1 MRICLV
7 SSSFYPATFYGG
19 PISATWDL
27 SRKLAEKGNEIY
39 VSTTNA
45 NGNSKLAIE
54 SNKYLQKENNVFV
67 KYYNEQIINKF
78 SLAFILGIWSDIKK
92 SDVVYIQYLFHYTVL
107 VSVLVSFILK
117 KKVVVSPRGSLSEWG
132 LNYKH
137 KWIKKIWLNVFIRP
151 FVVNITWQACSYLE
165 VEDIKNIFKNSEVV
179 EINDGID
186 FDSFQNIEI
195 ISKLELVNQFT
206 NQNFKKVTEVFFSM
220 GRLHEIKGFDV
231 IIDAFHLF
239 VKESPNAKLLIA
251 GGDDGYESF
260 LQQKIEK
267 LDLLDSVFLIG
278 AVNHKNKCKLLRN
291 CSAFTLASKFE
302 SFGIVIAEALASGT
316 PVILSNKTPWKD
328 IEKNKCGIFTENNKN
343 SFYNSLCN
351 IKEKK
356 FDSEVIK
363 GFVKSN
369 FDWNIIV
376 NRFIKII
383 KN

>member
-1 MRICLV
+1 MRVCLV
-7 SSSFYPATFYGG
+7 SSSFYPAISYGG
-19 PISATWDL
+19 PITATWDL
-27 SRKLAEKGNEIY
+27 SKELARKGIEVY

-45 NGNSKLAIE
+45 DGASKLDVIKNE
-54 SNKYLQKENNVFV
+54 FLEKHDNIFV

-78 SLAFILGIWSDIKK
+78 SFSFIFGIWSDIKK
-92 SDVVYIQYLFHYTVL
+92 SDVVYIQYLFHYTVFI
-107 VSVLVSFILK
+107 SVLFSFFLR
-117 KKVVVSPRGSLSEWG
+117 KKVVFCPRGSLSVWG

-151 FVVNITWQACSYLE
+151 FIANVIWQACSYLE
-165 VEDIKNIFKNSEVV
+165 LEDIKNIFKNSEVV

-186 FDSFQNIEI
+186 FNSFQGIDV

-206 NQNFKKVTEVFFSM
+206 NQNFKTVSEVFFSM

-239 VKESPNAKLLIA
+239 VKENPNAKLLIA

-267 LDLLDSVFLIG
+267 LNLLDSVFLIG
-278 AVNHKNKCKLLRN
+278 AVTHENKCKLLSN
-291 CSAFTLASKFE
+291 CSAFALASKFE
-302 SFGIVIAEALASGT
+302 SFGIVIAEALASGV

-328 IEKNKCGIFTENNKN
+328 IEKNKCGIFTENNKI
-343 SFYNSLCN
+343 SFYNSFCD
-351 IKEKK
+351 IKEKR
-356 FDSEVIK
+356 FNSEVIK
-363 GFVKSN
+363 QFVKSN

-376 NRFIKII
+376 NKFIKTI
-383 KN
+383 KK